1 MATVGLVSKEIGGW
15 GRYPVR
21 SCLLSRP
28 EQVGQ
33 AARLIN
39 ETSSPSYLGRGLG
52 RAYGDAALNSRGTV
66 VLSERLDR
74 FLDFDSRTGLLR
86 CEAGVS
92 LSEILHVVLPRGW
105 FLPVTPGTRF
115 ATIGGCVAC
124 DVHGK
129 NHHLEGSLSDH
140 VRSIVLLGADG
151 RATSCSRET
160 LSELFRATVG
170 GMGLTGFILECEIQ
184 LKPVKTAY
192 IDVEYHRTQDLDE
205 TMELIDQEDQRFVY
219 SVAWMDCLAA
229 GKSLGRSVLMRGNHC
244 HLDQLEGS
252 HREAPLRVSDRT
264 LAGIPFDFPAFLL
277 NRGTIGAMNSVYY
290 RMFSPGRSRKIVHY
304 GPYFYPLDT
313 IPNWN
318 RAYGKRGFVQYQ
330 CAFPLDK
337 SASGVEQLLGS
348 LKASRMGSFLV
359 VLKRFGR
366 QGPGLLSFPF
376 EGYTISLDFPVSN
389 RLEGFLEQLDSI
401 VLAHQGR
408 VYLAKDARLSPAT
421 FRAMYP
427 GWQEWLQIKR
437 EVDPHDRFDSDLA
450 RRIGLTGGG
459 N

>member
-1 MATVGLVSKEIGGW
+1 M
-15 GRYPVR
+15 
-21 SCLLSRP
+21 
-28 EQVGQ
+28 
-33 AARLIN
+33 
-39 ETSSPSYLGRGLG
+39 
-52 RAYGDAALNSRGTV
+52 
-66 VLSERLDR
+66 
-74 FLDFDSRTGLLR
+74 
-86 CEAGVS
+86 
-92 LSEILHVVLPRGW
+92 
-105 FLPVTPGTRF
+105 
-115 ATIGGCVAC
+115 AC

-170 GMGLTGFILECEIQ
+170 GMGLTGCILECEIQ

-192 IDVEYHRTQDLDE
+192 IDVEYYRTQDLDE

-244 HLDQLEGS
+244 RLDQLEGS
-252 HREAPLRVSDRT
+252 HREVPLRVSDHT
-264 LAGIPFDFPAFLL
+264 LAGIPFDFPALLL

-290 RMFSPGRSRKIVHY
+290 RMFSPGRWRNIVHY

-348 LKASRMGSFLV
+348 LKASADGVFS
-359 VLKRFGR
+359 GR
-366 QGPGLLSFPF
+366 TETLRTTGARTPVLSFRRVH
-376 EGYTISLDFPVSN
+376 DF
-389 RLEGFLEQLDSI
+389 
-401 VLAHQGR
+401 
-408 VYLAKDARLSPAT
+408 ARL
-421 FRAMYP
+421 P
-427 GWQEWLQIKR
+427 GQ
-437 EVDPHDRFDSDLA
+437 
-450 RRIGLTGGG
+450 
-459 N
+459 